1 MKKLKKKIVNKI
13 KYLISKYLFQT
24 QLNGKFINTKGI
36 CLKKTRIGNTTFIQG
51 IENLQIE
58 DNVFIAPNSSIDA
71 TYGLTIKEGVQIGF
85 FSLIAT
91 HSSHISIRLYGKE
104 YGNVKDM
111 IGYQTG
117 PVYIGEYS
125 FIGPHTVIMP
135 NTKIGKGC
143 IVSAFSF
150 VKGEFPDFSIIQG
163 IPAKIV
169 GDTRD
174 LDKKYLEE
182 YPELKKYYNE
192 WVNKN

>member
-1 MKKLKKKIVNKI
+1 MKKILKKIKNKIV
-13 KYLISKYLFQT
+13 YLLSKYFFQT
-24 QLNGKFINTKGI
+24 QLNGNFKRFDGI
-36 CLKKTRIGNTTFIQG
+36 HLAKTRIGNTTFIQG
-51 IENLQIE
+51 IENLYIE

-104 YGNVKDM
+104 YGKVKNM
-111 IGYQTG
+111 VGYQTG
-117 PVYIGEYS
+117 PVYIGEYT

-163 IPAKIV
+163 IPAKVV

-182 YPELKKYYNE
+182 NPDLQNLYNE

>member
-1 MKKLKKKIVNKI
+1 MKKIIKKIKNKI
-13 KYLISKYLFQT
+13 RYLLSKYFFQT
-24 QLNGKFINTKGI
+24 QMNANFKRFDGKY
-36 CLKKTRIGNTTFIQG
+36 LPKTRIGNTTFIQG
-51 IENLQIE
+51 IENLIIE

-71 TYGLTIKEGVQIGF
+71 TYGLTIKEGVQITP
-85 FSLIAT
+85 FSVITT

-104 YGNVKDM
+104 YGKVKNM
-111 IGYQTG
+111 VGYQTG
-117 PVYIGEYS
+117 PIYIGEYTY
-125 FIGPHTVIMP
+125 IGPHTVIMP

-143 IVSAFSF
+143 IVSAFSY

-182 YPELKKYYNE
+182 NPDLQKLYDE